1 MIFRGIYSLTSNDG
15 QIFIMSD
22 SMDYYINLSNSLNQT
37 AIWKYLS
44 SSSSQYLCYD
54 FSQISKSFYGSLML
68 SDGQLFLTGKD
79 TSTSTL
85 FHMYM
90 INFISNSY
98 NWANTISCS
107 TDCSY
112 YLRESIQ
119 SSDDSKIYSLLL
131 LELSPNAY
139 FITLNSTDGSAIG
152 SRYKSSISWSS
163 TFGSTRNGDNLVF
176 SVLWT
181 QIYYL
186 FIYNT
191 NSTAFSI
198 NSWNASPYGMTTEPS
213 TNR

>member
-1 MIFRGIYSLTSNDG
+1 MIFRGTYNLISSDG

-22 SMDYYINLSNSLNQT
+22 NMDYYINWSNSLNQT
-37 AIWKYLS
+37 AVWKYLTPS
-44 SSSSQYLCYD
+44 NQYICYD
-54 FSQISKSFYGSLML
+54 FSQINKSFYGSLML
-68 SDGQLFLTGKD
+68 SDDLLFLTGKD
-79 TSTSTL
+79 TSTSAL

-90 INFISNSY
+90 ISFISNSY

-119 SSDDSKIYSLLL
+119 SSDDSKIYSLFL

-139 FITLNSTDGSAIG
+139 FITLNSTNGKAIG

-163 TFGSTRNGDNLVF
+163 TYGSTRNGDNLVF
-176 SVLWT
+176 SVIWSQT
-181 QIYYL
+181 NNL

-191 NSTAFSI
+191 ISSAFSI
-198 NSWNASPYGMTTEPS
+198 NSWSAYPYGMTTEPS